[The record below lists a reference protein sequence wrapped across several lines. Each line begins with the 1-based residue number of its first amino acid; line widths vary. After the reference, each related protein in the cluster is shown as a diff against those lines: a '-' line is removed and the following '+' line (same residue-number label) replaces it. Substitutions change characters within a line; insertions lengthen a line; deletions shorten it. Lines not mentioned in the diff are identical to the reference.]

1 MCFRKH
7 FGRKVIIIIDCF
19 ELFID
24 RPKNLL
30 ARAQT
35 YSVYK
40 HHNTV
45 KFLIGISPQ
54 GVVSFLSKAWGG
66 RTSDKF
72 ITEHSGFLSN
82 LLPGDVIL
90 ADRGFDIDDSVSL
103 HYAEAK
109 IPDFTKGKQ
118 QMPPLEVERSRKIAN
133 VRIHVECVIGNIRKK
148 FSLLNSQLPI
158 DFLMKKDNAEYSTID
173 KIVTICCALCNLCN
187 SVVPSD

>member
-1 MCFRKH
+1 M
-7 FGRKVIIIIDCF
+7 
-19 ELFID
+19 
-24 RPKNLL
+24 
-30 ARAQT
+30 
-35 YSVYK
+35 
-40 HHNTV
+40 
-45 KFLIGISPQ
+45 
-54 GVVSFLSKAWGG
+54 SFLSKAWGG

-90 ADRGFDIDDSVSL
+90 ADRGFDIEDSVSL
-103 HYAEAK
+103 HYAEVK

-118 QMPPLEVERSRKIAN
+118 QMPPLEVERSHKIAN
-133 VRIHVECVIGNIRKK
+133 VRIHVERVIDNIQKK

-173 KIVTICCALCNLCN
+173 KIVAICCALCNLYD

>member
-19 ELFID
+19 ELFIN

-40 HHNTV
+40 HHNTIN
-45 KFLIGISPQ
+45 FLIGISPQ

-72 ITEHSGFLSN
+72 ITEHSGFLLN
-82 LLPGDVIL
+82 LFPGDVIL

-103 HYAEAK
+103 HYTEVK

-118 QMPPLEVERSRKIAN
+118 QMPLLEVERSCKILN
-133 VRIHVECVIGNIRKK
+133 VRIHVERVIGNIRKK

-158 DFLMKKDNAEYSTID
+158 DFLMKKDNAEYSTVD
-173 KIVTICCALCNLCN
+173 KIVTICCALCNLCD